1 VRGLAEAL
9 SLGKPAVSR
18 ALDALGGYGLAVRLP
33 DEADKRSVI
42 VQTTAR
48 GLAMLASL
56 ADRVVACERQRNI
69 AVHKNVAGPT
79 SHAA

>member
-1 VRGLAEAL
+1 
-9 SLGKPAVSR
+9 
-18 ALDALGGYGLAVRLP
+18 
-33 DEADKRSVI
+33 